1 MRDFCFMRL
10 TFTNLYT
17 QCQSNTGDT
26 SATSLTYFKQQI
38 NTRYQLVLAQLA
50 DYQDVKTSTG
60 TTVTA
65 QQFYHNPPGYVNIE
79 SVTITIGSVNY
90 VLKSVDSALDWDIL
104 NAVQFT
110 GSAIPM
116 YFFQK
121 RDSFG
126 IWPTPQGAYTITL
139 NYIYRDRPLSKD
151 DYTTGTISQTN
162 NSQTITGSGTTWTG
176 SMAGR
181 WFTTATYGYY
191 YRISSAAA
199 TSLILEEAVQDLTDS
214 ALTYTI
220 GETPELPEEAHEL
233 LSIGATADFYA
244 GVRKDVGSATWWNNV
259 FWTGDG
265 NNNDRTG
272 KNARGG
278 LIGLQKRY
286 ASRSNSKIIR
296 KRAASGLWN
305 TKLFAESIS

>member
-1 MRDFCFMRL
+1 MRL
-10 TFTNLYT
+10 SFQSLYT
-17 QCQSNTGDT
+17 QCQSNTSATD
-26 SATSLTYFKQQI
+26 ATSLTYFKQQI

-50 DYQDVKTSTG
+50 DYQDIKTSTG
-60 TTVTA
+60 LTVVG
-65 QQFYHNPPGYVNIE
+65 QQLYHNPPGYVNIE
-79 SVTITIGSVNY
+79 SVSVTIGSVVY
-90 VLKSVDSALDWDIL
+90 PLKAVDSALDWDQL

-139 NYIYRDRPLSKD
+139 NYLYRDRNMTQD
-151 DYTTGTISQTN
+151 DYSAGTASQIN
-162 NSQTITGSGTTWTG
+162 NSQIVTGLATTWTG
-176 SMAGR
+176 AMVGR
-181 WFTTATYGYY
+181 WFTATNYGYS
-191 YRISSAAA
+191 YRITAAST
-199 TSLILEEAVQDLTDS
+199 TSLTLEEAIQDLTDNT
-214 ALTYTI
+214 LTYTI

-244 GVRKDVGSATWWNNV
+244 GVRKALTSATWWNNT

-272 KNARGG
+272 KNVRGG

-296 KRAASGLWN
+296 RRAAGGLLN
-305 TKLFAESIS
+305 SKLFATSIS